1 MNKKWLVLYIL
12 FTTYSLFSMTA
23 GRDVTLNFM
32 ELFTFE
38 GDLLLVMIF
47 NMLGVFPIY
56 YLLVVLRYEK
66 QKFYVYVLF
75 ALGFLSGAFSIIP
88 GLLLLKGKKKV
99 LSKRQHTLF
108 IVLPML
114 LVVMLLVGFIGG
126 NLSNYVTLFLEDQFV
141 HIMTI
146 DLIVLILI
154 PYFDGATSVPFLHL
168 TKWQTS

>member
-1 MNKKWLVLYIL
+1 MNKKWLIIYVL
-12 FTTYSLFSMTA
+12 FTSYSLFSITA

-75 ALGFLSGAFSIIP
+75 ALGFVSGAFSIIP
-88 GLLLLKGKKKV
+88 GLLLLKGKKKE
-99 LSKRQHTLF
+99 LSKRQQLLF
-108 IVLPML
+108 IILPIL
-114 LVVMLLVGFIGG
+114 LAVMLLIGFIGG
-126 NLSNYVTLFLEDQFV
+126 NVSNYGTLFLEDQFV

-146 DLIVLILI
+146 DLFVLLLI
-154 PYFDGATSVPFLHL
+154 PYLDGATAAPFLHL
-168 TKWQTS
+168 TKWQTL

>member
-1 MNKKWLVLYIL
+1 MNKKWLVLYVL
-12 FTTYSLFSMTA
+12 FVTYSLFSMTA
-23 GRDVTLNFM
+23 GREVTLNFI

-75 ALGFLSGAFSIIP
+75 AFGFMSGAFSIIP
-88 GLLLLKGKKKV
+88 GLLLIKGKRKE
-99 LSKRQHTLF
+99 LSQRQHILF
-108 IVLPML
+108 IVLPMI
-114 LVVMLLVGFIGG
+114 LVTMLLVGFIGG
-126 NLSNYVTLFLEDQFV
+126 DLSSYGKLFLEDQFV

-146 DLIVLILI
+146 DLFVLILI
-154 PYFDGATSVPFLHL
+154 PYLDKAISAPFLNL